1 VSAPGPFLVVLS
13 GPSGVGKSTVAE
25 RLLADP
31 AFGRAVTATT
41 RAPRPGEADGVAYHF
56 LTEAAFRERLAQ
68 GGFLEHANVY
78 GRLYG
83 TPASSVEAVLASG
96 RVCVLVID
104 VQGAATL
111 RDLRTAGRLPCDVRD
126 IFLDAP
132 EDVLRQRLR
141 VRGTESADEAERR
154 WRTGVQAERAQ
165 RGAFDAVVVNED
177 LDRTVAEIKML
188 VSHWRS
194 RA

>member
-1 VSAPGPFLVVLS
+1 MSGPRPLLVVLS
-13 GPSGVGKSTVAE
+13 GPSGVGKSTVAD

-56 LTEAAFRERLAQ
+56 LTEAAFRERLARHE
-68 GGFLEHANVY
+68 FLEHANVY

-83 TPASSVEAVLASG
+83 TPLASVEAVLAAG

-111 RDLRTAGRLPCDVRD
+111 RGLRAAGNLPFAFRD
-126 IFLDAP
+126 IFLDAG
-132 EDVLRQRLR
+132 EETLWQRLKG
-141 VRGTESADEAERR
+141 RGTESDEEAERR
-154 WRTGVQAERAQ
+154 WRTGIQAERAQ
-165 RGAFDAVVVNED
+165 RTSFDAVVVNED

-194 RA
+194 GA